1 MEINSILINWYGQN
15 KRDLPWRN
23 TADPYIIWVSEIILQ
38 QTRVDQGREYFSRF
52 ISRFPDVKTLSDA
65 TELEVLKHW
74 QGLGYY
80 SRARNMHAAA
90 KTIVKELQGV
100 FPGKSQEIIKLKGV
114 GPYTASAIAS
124 ICFEEPTPVVDGN
137 VMRVVARLFGIS
149 APVNTPSGRKAI
161 YETCNLILDRK
172 RPGEFNQAIMEFGAL
187 QCIPRNPNC
196 ISCPLLLRCEAY
208 RAGKVESLPVKIKSA
223 KPRIRHFYYL
233 AVVHD
238 NNDGDQN
245 IYIKKRSGKDIWEGL
260 YELPLIEMAGALE
273 PDELYGSPE
282 WNSVFKQLPLDILEY
297 SDTYKHKLSHQTIH
311 ARFVFIQVEGIPEG
325 ADAWIRVKISELP
338 GFPVP
343 RLIDRYLKHKK
354 IL

>member
-1 MEINSILINWYGQN
+1 MEISNILINWYGQN
-15 KRDLPWRN
+15 KRDLPWR
-23 TADPYIIWVSEIILQ
+23 TTSDPYIIWVSEIILQ

-65 TELEVLKHW
+65 TEFEVLKYW

-80 SRARNMHAAA
+80 SRARNMHSAA

-100 FPGKSQEIIKLKGV
+100 FPVKSDEMKKLKGV

-124 ICFEEPTPVVDGN
+124 ICFDEPTPVVDGN

-149 APVNTPSGRKAI
+149 MPVNIPSGQKAI

-172 RPGEFNQAIMEFGAL
+172 RPGKFNQAIMEFGAL
-187 QCIPRNPNC
+187 LCTPRIPGCIF
-196 ISCPLLLRCEAY
+196 CPLQLRCEAY
-208 RAGKVESLPVKIKSA
+208 RTGKVESLPTKIKPA
-223 KPRIRHFYYL
+223 KPRTRYFNYL
-233 AVVHD
+233 VVVHD
-238 NNDGDQN
+238 DKDGDQV

-260 YELPLIEMAGALE
+260 YELPLIETARASE
-273 PDELYGSPE
+273 PEELYGSAE
-282 WNSVFKQLPLDILEY
+282 WNAVFKQQPIDILEY
-297 SDTYKHKLSHQTIH
+297 SDNYKHQLSHQTIH
-311 ARFVFIQVEGIPEG
+311 ARFVFIRVEGIPEG
-325 ADAWIRVKISELP
+325 ADSWKRVKISELQ
-338 GFPVP
+338 GFPIP